1 MCRGSAALPLDQGLA
16 GGGAADFPGV
26 TGRRGGRALECATA
40 DGCRRLEAWSGQRQ
54 PGIAQ
59 RDEGHLRH
67 LVVKPAGDPATARSA
82 SAARAAASAGLGPS
96 GNSASRH
103 WPARRPQPK
112 SADRSCRSTCSPT
125 ASKPRLT
132 QVPSIDPVLSAPMP
146 LRYGQIPP
154 GTIQFLAVAWRLDK
168 DGPDD
173 QDEPTLRPTTPDSDA
188 SYAERP
194 VLGPWTP
201 LAYSLVR
208 RRG

>member
-1 MCRGSAALPLDQGLA
+1 M
-16 GGGAADFPGV
+16 
-26 TGRRGGRALECATA
+26 
-40 DGCRRLEAWSGQRQ
+40 
-54 PGIAQ
+54 
-59 RDEGHLRH
+59 
-67 LVVKPAGDPATARSA
+67 
-82 SAARAAASAGLGPS
+82 
-96 GNSASRH
+96 
-103 WPARRPQPK
+103 
-112 SADRSCRSTCSPT
+112 SPT
-125 ASKPRLT
+125 ASSKPRLT

-201 LAYSLVR
+201 LGLLAGKTPRLADWLTTDPVPTPSHRRTGSSAMPAMQAGSCRHGCASGGLLTLGAFGKFALTKAIAPGVRPWEISLAVFALA
-208 RRG
+208 GKLWP